1 MVKTK
6 QATLWR
12 KNPAASCQ
20 LFKPPNVLERT
31 FDVNI
36 WATRMNWTWYSYCV
50 SKILTVFI
58 SLRLESWTRWTQAQM
73 APNKNSRRYMNETQS
88 SLKHAASC
96 VQESQFTKRRTGFGI
111 LKDLTLWHV
120 RREANTILR
129 INYYRLNRTTP
140 LLNIWGQIWIYPDL
154 WTDLS
159 RLYQRISKLPKLNL
173 KAPHSFS
180 LKL

>member
-1 MVKTK
+1 MCWRERLMWISGQLEWIELDISIKTVSPK
-6 QATLWR
+6 SWLCSFHSVWNPGLDELKR
-12 KNPAASCQ
+12 KWLPS
-20 LFKPPNVLERT
+20 
-31 FDVNI
+31 
-36 WATRMNWTWYSYCV
+36 
-50 SKILTVFI
+50 
-58 SLRLESWTRWTQAQM
+58 
-73 APNKNSRRYMNETQS
+73 PNKNSRRYMNETQS